1 MAHNPALRRAQSD
14 GKPIDILPCGA
25 FEPLFL
31 GEDAMNVEVI
41 LKDKGT
47 DVETISPDMTLSHA
61 IGILT
66 EHKIGAVVVVD
77 AGRVR
82 GILSERDIIKAVGAA
97 GAEALDHPVAQ
108 VMTSNVITCE
118 RTDTVDQLM
127 DAMTGG
133 RFRHIPVIEDDALIG
148 IISIGDV
155 VKQRIAETEMEA
167 EQLRLYIATG

>member
-1 MAHNPALRRAQSD
+1 
-14 GKPIDILPCGA
+14 
-25 FEPLFL
+25 
-31 GEDAMNVEVI
+31 MNVEVI
-41 LKDKGT
+41 LKSKGA
-47 DVETISPDMTLSHA
+47 DVETISSDMTLAQAVS
-61 IGILT
+61 ILNT
-66 EHKIGAVVVVD
+66 RKIGAVVVVD

-82 GILSERDIIKAVGAA
+82 GILSERDIIKAIGAA

-133 RFRHIPVIEDDALIG
+133 RFRHIPVVENDALVG
-148 IISIGDV
+148 IVSIGDV

>member
-1 MAHNPALRRAQSD
+1 
-14 GKPIDILPCGA
+14 
-25 FEPLFL
+25 
-31 GEDAMNVEVI
+31 MNVEVI
-41 LKDKGT
+41 LKSKGS
-47 DVETISPDMTLSHA
+47 DVETISSDMTLAQAVS
-61 IGILT
+61 ILNT
-66 EHKIGAVVVVD
+66 RKIGAVVVVD

-82 GILSERDIIKAVGAA
+82 GILSERDIIKAIGAA

-108 VMTSNVITCE
+108 VMTSNVITCK

-133 RFRHIPVIEDDALIG
+133 RFRHIPVIENDVLVG
-148 IISIGDV
+148 IVSIGDV